1 VRRSAAGKDLAQWL
15 LPADAQEVSQM
26 IRQKLS
32 IIIFLM
38 NNRGPALSLPQLFVR
53 VSLPHA
59 LKVGVEASE
68 PTNDLLAGNG

>member
-1 VRRSAAGKDLAQWL
+1 
-15 LPADAQEVSQM
+15 M